1 MPIFRIIGGDSGAL
15 VTELTLDIEV
25 LRARGGVLEALAA
38 DDAPVSIRLS
48 DVGLDATKFAEFIR
62 AVELSYRPGTP
73 MSHRTFA
80 LRTVAGSPSLDVA
93 TLEALEWLGVPEFAA
108 YARAVARPETASNQ
122 ELKDIEGFRYFVEE
136 DREETSMPVGP
147 IAPDLHFGLIVNR
160 HFEFAADAATA
171 GQLDTIEALLELVP
185 VPRGAERSHSE
196 SDEAFAVVREAPA
209 VISAYNAALW
219 AGNRA
224 IAQFILERR
233 PGIPCL
239 SWNEEMRE
247 PLSENVR
254 RGNTDLV
261 HWLGAMPAVKKLI
274 RDSDTG
280 EDWIGR
286 ADVLQA
292 AIAHD
297 RRELFQW
304 LITQGYQSPEDY
316 AWTFAV
322 QHGHIWAL
330 DVMRAAGIQ
339 PMRAMNFHGV
349 MIDETANTAAWWGRL
364 DVLQWLVDK
373 GIGLGHF
380 TDGQILIDNK
390 SGRIDVIE
398 FLINN
403 GADFDFR
410 HIVDALDHSNA
421 GSDYANRFALL
432 QWLMN
437 QGHFAPTEN
446 DLVALSVTAAPEVN
460 NWLWDNV
467 RPTFSR
473 AVMRRIFRRASETA
487 NVVVLSWVAEREEI
501 LSADEVLFNFRLAM
515 NPALI
520 YHNTKG
526 LNWFWEH
533 MAPFVRTDA
542 NIEYVVAESVK
553 RRAEAGILW
562 ALACAETKTRALG
575 LETLRDARLRGVSRI
590 MKVLF
595 ENVLTEEDK
604 QTALQ
609 DPELRSALSLCGI
622 RKNPRAE
629 AETEAESESEAEAE
643 AGTESEMKRKRDA

>member
-1 MPIFRIIGGDSGAL
+1 MPVFRVIGGDSGAL
-15 VTELTLDIEV
+15 AIELTLDIEV

-38 DDAPVSIRLS
+38 DDAPVDIRLS
-48 DVGLDATKFAEFIR
+48 DVGLDATKFTEFIR

-73 MSHRTFA
+73 IAHRAFA

-108 YARAVARPETASNQ
+108 YARAVARPDMAPAHA
-122 ELKDIEGFRYFVEE
+122 LKDIEGFRCFAEE
-136 DREETSMPVGP
+136 ARQETSMPVGP
-147 IAPDLHFGLIVNR
+147 IGPALHFGLIVNR
-160 HFEFAADAATA
+160 HFEFAEDAATA
-171 GQLDTIEALLELVP
+171 GQLDAIEALLELIPAPPAPP
-185 VPRGAERSHSE
+185 VP
-196 SDEAFAVVREAPA
+196 EAFAVVREAPA
-209 VISAYNAALW
+209 VVAAYNAALW
-219 AGNRA
+219 AGNLA

-233 PGIPCL
+233 PGVPCL

-254 RGNTDLV
+254 RGNTELV

-274 RDSDTG
+274 GDSDMG

-292 AIAHD
+292 AVAHD

-304 LITQGYQSPEDY
+304 LITQGYQSPEDF
-316 AWTFAV
+316 AWTYAV
-322 QHGHIWAL
+322 QHSHIWAL
-330 DVMRAAGIQ
+330 DAMRVAGIR
-339 PMRAMNFHGV
+339 PMRVMNSHGV

-380 TDGQILIDNK
+380 TDGQLLIDNK
-390 SGRIDVIE
+390 SRRIDVIE

-403 GADFDFR
+403 GADFDPR
-410 HIVDALDHSNA
+410 HIVDALDHGD
-421 GSDYANRFALL
+421 GSRDYADRFALL

-446 DLVALSVTAAPEVN
+446 DLVSLGITATPEVN
-460 NWLWDNV
+460 NWLWDNA
-467 RPTFSR
+467 RPAFSR

-487 NVVVLSWVAEREEI
+487 NVVVLNWVTEREEI

-515 NPALI
+515 KPALT
-520 YHNTKG
+520 YHNTEG

-542 NIEYVVAESVK
+542 NFEYIVSESVK

-562 ALACAETKTRALG
+562 ALTCAESKTRALG
-575 LETLRDARLRGVSRI
+575 LEALRDARLRGVSRI

-622 RKNPRAE
+622 RKNPRHEDSAE
-629 AETEAESESEAEAE
+629 ESAEDEADDDAGAESEP
-643 AGTESEMKRKRDA
+643 KRKRDA